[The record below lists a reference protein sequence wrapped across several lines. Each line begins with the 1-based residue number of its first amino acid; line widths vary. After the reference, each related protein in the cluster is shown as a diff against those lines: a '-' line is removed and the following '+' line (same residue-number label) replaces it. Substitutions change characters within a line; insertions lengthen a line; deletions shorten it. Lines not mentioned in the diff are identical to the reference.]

1 MEKSLYIQQKQDQE
15 LTVAQIISSLL
26 QNFRLKLKKVGKT
39 TRPFWYDCN
48 QIPMI
53 IQWVIQIG
61 FKSNDR
67 FSQMSETEGY
77 LTDR

>member
-1 MEKSLYIQQKQDQE
+1 MRPGSDCGSGHE
-15 LTVAQIISSLL
+15 LTVAKLW
-26 QNFRLKLKKVGKT
+26 LKLKKVGKT